1 MKRRY
6 GMCCNRGEVNQG
18 KSHPPAQTYLAE
30 QNPENLS
37 WKIKLSGLTSAL
49 FFECYQLPPASA
61 G

>member
-1 MKRRY
+1 MKIRY

-18 KSHPPAQTYLAE
+18 KSHPQVKTYLTE
-30 QNPENLS
+30 QDPENLS

-49 FFECYQLPPASA
+49 FLCFQLPGASA